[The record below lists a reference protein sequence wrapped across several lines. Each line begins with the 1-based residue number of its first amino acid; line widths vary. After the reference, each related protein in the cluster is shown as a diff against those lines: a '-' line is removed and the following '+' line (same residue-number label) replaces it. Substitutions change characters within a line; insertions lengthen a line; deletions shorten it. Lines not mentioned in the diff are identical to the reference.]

1 MSVRKKLI
9 VGNESNYIGPQS
21 QYRYPR
27 VSQSPKTSAQFTCVC
42 FDPDAQYTIMITYT
56 FSRQHAKYYHEFRKQ
71 IKACCHKSPMPPFV
85 SSVAVCVNYHQGI
98 TKSNNAYR

>member
-1 MSVRKKLI
+1 MNLI
-9 VGNESNYIGPQS
+9 ILALRANIGT
-21 QYRYPR
+21 PR

-85 SSVAVCVNYHQGI
+85 SSVAVCVNI
-98 TKSNNAYR
+98 RASPKAI